1 MEKLITI
8 GEVSNLT
15 NISRFTLRFYEK
27 EGLISSEDRTIS
39 NYRLFNK
46 LKTLKT
52 LEFIRKAQLVNFS
65 LSEIKDLLGVQT
77 PVHPCQKV
85 RNILD
90 NKITEINAKIQEFES
105 MKEFLIFIKG
115 KWANMPNCS
124 SVDDSQDY
132 SICKL
137 IENIK

>member
-8 GEVSNLT
+8 GELSNLT
-15 NISRFTLRFYEK
+15 NISRFTLRFYDK
-27 EGLISSEDRTIS
+27 EGLISPESRTIS
-39 NYRLFNK
+39 NYRLFSK
-46 LKTLKT
+46 LKTLKI

-65 LSEIKDLLGVQT
+65 LSEIKDLLEVQT

-85 RNILD
+85 RSILD

-124 SVDDSQDY
+124 PTDDNQDY

-137 IENIK
+137 IENIN